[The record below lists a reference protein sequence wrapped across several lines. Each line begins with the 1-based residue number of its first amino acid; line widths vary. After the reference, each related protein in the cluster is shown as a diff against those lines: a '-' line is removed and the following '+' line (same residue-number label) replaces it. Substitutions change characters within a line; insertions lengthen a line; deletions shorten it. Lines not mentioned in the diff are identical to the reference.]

1 MKRTGYRIVMLC
13 LTICLLLPA
22 WIGSLPVYAA
32 TEVSVQNGT
41 GTREAF
47 RVEDTC
53 SYRAIVNEPFT
64 AFAFFLPT
72 WEQTDSG
79 ATLSVYAWQGSYD
92 ATLAQTPLASQSF
105 SPLQDGGCY
114 FVECDEQPAGEY
126 LFHISNV
133 RSTVGVWLNSSPVQS
148 KGFLYVNGV
157 EQRGEPE
164 LWLRLTQ
171 PTSEPFGVCQ
181 PTGRFYERLSPYTG
195 VAETKNVSA
204 LQTPLGMRLHPA
216 TDFTGVRFMLA
227 TYTLPDLKVNL
238 SVYRWA
244 GTYAETVAGE
254 PLICERILLEDNAM
268 QGIHFDPLP
277 AGEYLFLLDE
287 FSQTPAI
294 YAHSD
299 VEACQGVIY
308 QNGYPSDSNVLYP
321 VMELEFYGEETPYYL
336 PCTEVAGELTEVVE
350 ASAPYEI
357 PSDSLINTHPVMPD
371 TWVFTDGLG
380 RVSLT
385 NAEVGDPKP
394 DKTLAMFYW
403 TWHIDNLTAEIPN
416 NLQALS
422 ETYPEAMRDWD
433 NELWQNL
440 TNTYFWNEPI
450 YGYYLGTDAWVLRK
464 QAELLTNAGVDVIF
478 TDNTNGTTTWKAAY
492 TALMDTWTDAMND
505 GVKTPKVS
513 FILPFFNGD
522 DTNQQLQSLFNDV
535 YRTGTHQNLW
545 FYWDGK
551 PMLMAMKSAVSNPMS
566 KTESSITDFFT
577 FRTPQPNYV
586 MPRTALSSWGWL
598 SMYPQALY
606 YHDNAARK
614 AGSVEQ
620 MTVGIAMNHNYVTH
634 QLASMNGDH
643 IAGRSYTSTDPERY
657 QREGAEASKWGYNF
671 AEQWN
676 YALEV
681 DPSVVFVTGWNE
693 FRVGRYEMWPSESNG
708 TENAFPDQY
717 NDEFSRDI
725 EPTRGALQD
734 HYYYQLVNFARQY
747 KGARAIPT
755 PSANQT
761 IDLNGGYEQ
770 WKTVAPYYGAY
781 IGNTDDRDAD
791 GYGDLHY
798 TETSGRNDI
807 IGAQVAR
814 DAEFL
819 YFLVECAED
828 ITPYTDPLWMNLYL
842 DTDPDNQGWNTFE
855 YVLNKTPASAET
867 MVLERFTAEN
877 DYSQTE
883 VVAEVD
889 YVQDGRY
896 LTVKIP
902 KSAVQLTGDDYTV
915 NFTWT
920 DHVHDEEND
929 AVYSGDILDFYVSGD
944 AAPGGR
950 FKYSFVS
957 TAENAHADATPTG
970 AESNSPTG
978 WILLSV
984 GLVVLIGVATAVF
997 LLRKRKKQDSASAA
1011 SR

>member
-1 MKRTGYRIVMLC
+1 MKRNLLRIMMLC
-13 LTICLLLPA
+13 LCMSLLLPML
-22 WIGSLPVYAA
+22 IGSIPVYAVM
-32 TEVSVQNGT
+32 EVSVQNGT

-47 RVEDTC
+47 RVEGTC
-53 SYRAIVNEPFT
+53 AYRAILNESFT
-64 AFAFFLPT
+64 AFGFFMPT
-72 WEQTDSG
+72 WEHTDSG
-79 ATLSVYAWQGSYD
+79 ATLSMYQWAGSYEE
-92 ATLAQTPLASQSF
+92 TVAQSPVVSQRF
-105 SPLQDGGCY
+105 SPLQDGGCHI
-114 FVECDEQPAGEY
+114 VEFEEQPAGEY
-126 LFHISNV
+126 LFSV
-133 RSTVGVWLNSSPVQS
+133 SDVSSDVGVWMNTSPVQS
-148 KGFLYVNGV
+148 KGFFYVNG
-157 EQRGEPE
+157 EERRGEPD
-164 LWLRLTQ
+164 LWIRFTQ
-171 PTSEPFGVCQ
+171 TVQEPFGICRSSGKYLEGL
-181 PTGRFYERLSPYTG
+181 TPYTDAANRTVTAMDDSMG
-195 VAETKNVSA
+195 I
-204 LQTPLGMRLHPA
+204 RLYPA
-216 TDFTGVRFMLA
+216 MDFTGVRFMMA
-227 TYTLPDLKVNL
+227 TYTLPDLEVDL
-238 SVYRWA
+238 SVYSWK
-244 GTYAETVAGE
+244 GTYDATVSAEPVVR
-254 PLICERILLEDNAM
+254 ERILLEDNAM
-268 QGIHFDPLP
+268 QGIRFDPLP
-277 AGEYLFLLDE
+277 AGEYLFLVE
-287 FSQTPAI
+287 NFSDTPAM
-294 YAHSD
+294 YVYSD
-299 VEACQGVIY
+299 VGESCGIVY
-308 QNGYPSDSNVLYP
+308 RNGYPSDSNVLYP
-321 VMELEFYGEETPYYL
+321 VMEIEFYGEESPNFL
-336 PCTEVAGELTEVVE
+336 PCTEVAGELTEAV
-350 ASAPYEI
+350 ATTPYEI
-357 PSDSLINTHPVMPD
+357 PEDSLIYTHPVMPD

-385 NAEVGDPKP
+385 NDEVGDPKT

-403 TWHIDNLTAEIPN
+403 TWHIDSLSLEIPN
-416 NLQALS
+416 NLQTLS
-422 ETYPEAMRDWD
+422 EQYPDAMRDWD

-450 YGYYLGTDAWVLRK
+450 YGYYRGDDAWVLRK

-478 TDNTNGTTTWKAAY
+478 TDNTNGTTTWRTAY

-522 DTNQQLQSLFNDV
+522 DTNQQLQSLFNDI
-535 YRTGTHQNLW
+535 YRNGNYQNLW

-551 PMLMAMKSAVSNPMS
+551 PMLMAMKNAVGNPLS
-566 KTESSITDFFT
+566 RIESSITDFFT
-577 FRTPQPNYV
+577 FRTPQPGYV
-586 MPRTALSSWGWL
+586 TPRTAASNWGWL

-606 YHDNAARK
+606 YANNAARK

-620 MTVGIAMNHNYVTH
+620 MTVGIAMNHNYVTGE
-634 QLASMNGDH
+634 LASMNGDH

-657 QREGAEASKWGYNF
+657 QREGNEASKWGYNF

-676 YALEV
+676 YALQI

-693 FRVGRYEMWPSESNG
+693 FRVGRYEMWPDESSG

-725 EPTRGALQD
+725 EPTKGALQD
-734 HYYYQLVNFARQY
+734 HYYYQLVNFVRQY
-747 KGARAIPT
+747 KGVRAIPT

-761 IDLNGGYEQ
+761 IDLNAGYEQ

-814 DAEFL
+814 DADYL
-819 YFLVECAED
+819 YFLVECAEE

-855 YVLNKTPASAET
+855 YVLNKTPATSDT
-867 MVLERFTAEN
+867 MVLERFTADN
-877 DYSQTE
+877 DYSRTE
-883 VVAEVD
+883 VVAEVS

-920 DHVHDEEND
+920 DHVHDEGND
-929 AVYSGDILDFYVSGD
+929 AVYSGDILDFYISGD

-957 TAENAHADATPTG
+957 TAENAHADAIPTR
-970 AESNSPTG
+970 ADSDSPTG

-984 GLVVLIGVATAVF
+984 GLVVLIGTATVV
-997 LLRKRKKQDSASAA
+997 LLRKKKKQHSA
-1011 SR
+1011 